1 MRRLFAV
8 TLVGILVLL
17 WVLPVQAQDGLEEL
31 PSALES
37 LGEEYA
43 NGYVQPVSDA
53 FGATVSA
60 GLFRTADVSEGVLPG
75 LPVDVYLGVSASGA
89 LLGSAKTSFS
99 APQSET
105 ITREFTENGSDVL
118 VETTVSVFGR
128 ENVPNVLGDTDPSQ
142 QLTIST
148 RRIVDRVLEESET
161 RSVTV
166 PPGLVDADVAPLLAP
181 QLGVGSFAG
190 TDVLFRYLPDTD
202 LSYAGSNFGTVG
214 LTGVAVRHD
223 IDQWIP
229 TSLPLNLATQV
240 AWNRLS
246 MSRQDEEIF
255 NASGWAFNVQASKGL
270 PVAPV
275 VVYGGLQVERFTS
288 DYSYTLVTPVG
299 DDLSLNFSQRASST
313 VRALAGV
320 SISLAV
326 VRLNVDYAAANGN
339 NVVTTGLGVR
349 L

>member
-1 MRRLFAV
+1 MRHLSVFI
-8 TLVGILVLL
+8 LVGALALL
-17 WVLPVQAQDGLEEL
+17 WAVPLQAQNGLDEL

-53 FGATVSA
+53 FGATVNA

-99 APQSET
+99 PPLSET
-105 ITREFTENGSDVL
+105 ITREFTEDGRDVL
-118 VETTVSVFGR
+118 VETTVSVFGT
-128 ENVPNVLGDTDPSQ
+128 ENVPNVLGDTNPSQ

-148 RRIVDRVLEESET
+148 RRIADGVLEESET

-166 PPGLVDADVAPLLAP
+166 PPGLVDSDVAPLLVP

-202 LSYAGSNFGTVG
+202 LTYAGSTFGTVG
-214 LTGVAVRHD
+214 LTGLAVRHD

-229 TSLPLNLATQV
+229 AALPLSLATQV
-240 AWNRLS
+240 AWNQLS

-255 NASGWAFNVQASKGL
+255 NASGWALNVQASKGL
-270 PVAPV
+270 PIAPV
-275 VVYGGLQVERFTS
+275 VVYGGLQVERFTA
-288 DYSYTLVTPVG
+288 DYSYTLVTPAG
-299 DDLSLNFSQRASST
+299 DDLSLSFSQRASNT

-320 SISLAV
+320 SVTLAV

-349 L
+349 F